1 MFQSTRPV
9 GGVTSLCFYDMCF
22 SALIEEKCE
31 SLGLHM
37 QKCSFLLNLQATER
51 ILFHR
56 MFFLRISLK
65 MGSFAK
71 KIIFDNIRCTLMN
84 SYERKLCMIV
94 YFLDNKCS
102 YSIHRNIEVKVD
114 LRNRIH
120 ISLFFILG
128 ELHLLS

>member
-1 MFQSTRPV
+1 MFQSTRSV

-56 MFFLRISLK
+56 MFFFENLIKNGFVCKKNHLR
-65 MGSFAK
+65 
-71 KIIFDNIRCTLMN
+71 
-84 SYERKLCMIV
+84 
-94 YFLDNKCS
+94 
-102 YSIHRNIEVKVD
+102 
-114 LRNRIH
+114 
-120 ISLFFILG
+120 
-128 ELHLLS
+128 